1 MTYRVGVKPE
11 LLRWARE
18 RADADIDSLVR
29 KFPKYREWES
39 GSVRPTYKQLEKYA
53 KTVHAG
59 IGFFFLSE
67 PPKERFPIPD
77 FRTIGDSPRWRPSIN
92 LLDTIYLCQR
102 RQDWYREFSL
112 AVGRDRLPFIGSEN
126 QVEDAEAVAARIR
139 RTLDLDVEEYR
150 TLPTWNEAL
159 RHCIKKTDALGVLVM
174 VSSIVKNNTYRRL
187 DSKEFRGF
195 ALADDLAPL
204 IFING
209 ADTKEAQMFAL
220 AHELAHLWVGITG
233 FSEGISYAFSENP
246 VENWCNRVAAELL
259 VPLEIMAKEVR
270 NGEEQFNVVA
280 NLEQRFRV
288 SSLIAQRWID
298 CAGGLAREKFKPEFV
313 KESELL
319 QDKPKW
325 SGSNFYTTLTTRL
338 GYRFAHALVTDTL
351 EGRTM
356 FRDALRLLGLSKQR
370 TFYNL
375 ASYLGIDH
383 DLSS

>member
-18 RADADIDSLVR
+18 RADADINSLVR

-39 GSVRPTYKQLEKYA
+39 GTVRPTYKQLEKYA

-77 FRTIGDSPRWRPSIN
+77 FRTIGDRLPRRPSVN

-112 AVGRDRLPFIGSEN
+112 AVGEDRIPFIGSEN
-126 QVEDAEAVAARIR
+126 QSEDAEVVAARIR
-139 RTLDLDVEEYR
+139 GALDLDVEECR

-159 RHCIKKTDALGVLVM
+159 RHCIEKSDALGVMVM
-174 VSSIVKNNTYRRL
+174 VSGIVKNNTYRRL

-220 AHELAHLWVGITG
+220 AHELAHLWLGTTG
-233 FSEGISYAFSENP
+233 FSESISDIFSEHP
-246 VENWCNRVAAELL
+246 VENWCNRVAAEFL
-259 VPLEIMAKEVR
+259 VPLEIMNKEVQS
-270 NGEEQFNVVA
+270 GKEQSNLVA

-298 CAGGLAREKFKPEFV
+298 CADGLAREKFKPEFV
-313 KESELL
+313 KETELL
-319 QDKPKW
+319 QDKLKW

-338 GYRFAHALVTDTL
+338 GYRFARALVTDTL

-356 FRDALRLLGLSKQR
+356 FRDALRLLGLSKMR

-375 ASYLGIDH
+375 ASHLGIDH
-383 DLSS
+383 GLSS